1 MYITLLRRRPVDMMA
16 SIQAGRTVYVELK
29 GAAPGKAM
37 KGGNTGKWYARL
49 GTLGSI

>member
-1 MYITLLRRRPVDMMA
+1 MYITLLRRRPVDMA

-37 KGGNTGKWYARL
+37 KGGNTGKWYARRL